1 MSTNYKQINQLLAD
15 VYSDKKDRAIMDDF
29 LEVAKN
35 GQLDF
40 YDIEVWKIPTR
51 YIDALIYHGLF
62 LDEMA
67 ESNHK
72 CLHKALI
79 EQDAKSEYY
88 EKWNDPYDDSIR
100 TTFARK
106 GYFIEQYLNDTSKY
120 VRMTALKHSPEYL
133 PYFFRDHELFDQIY
147 DFYMTQS
154 NVNLNEFELFL
165 KINAKKI
172 DKNEITSDIKIKDIV
187 NIKRQSY
194 QTPTTIEKTMSPYQ
208 LYASNSPLWAVKL
221 CSFEIEN
228 FLGLE
233 KKTGKLSE
241 EMFKQTHETNQTYII
256 DTEVFRITATLPQ
269 PKTVSLETL
278 DEFCKNGFTVQF
290 VFPVLDAE
298 EILDND
304 DRLMVQMIT
313 VNYEPI
319 D

>member
-1 MSTNYKQINQLLAD
+1 MSTINQLLAD

-29 LEVAKN
+29 LEFAKN

-72 CLHKALI
+72 RLHKALI

-133 PYFFRDHELFDQIY
+133 PYFFRDHELFDQIH

-194 QTPTTIEKTMSPYQ
+194 QTPTTIEKTMTATQ
-208 LYASNSPLWAVKL
+208 LYDSKSPLWAQNL
-221 CSFEIEN
+221 
-228 FLGLE
+228 
-233 KKTGKLSE
+233 TLSNIWDIKYAE
-241 EMFKQTHETNQTYII
+241 LRNKS
-256 DTEVFRITATLPQ
+256 
-269 PKTVSLETL
+269 K
-278 DEFCKNGFTVQF
+278 
-290 VFPVLDAE
+290 E
-298 EILDND
+298 EIHKLIMFPKE
-304 DRLMVQMIT
+304 LKF
-313 VNYEPI
+313 
-319 D
+319 

>member
-1 MSTNYKQINQLLAD
+1 MPTTYKQINQLLAD
-15 VYSDKKDRAIMDDF
+15 VYSDKKDRVIMDDF
-29 LEVAKN
+29 LEFAKN

-72 CLHKALI
+72 RLHKALI

-106 GYFIEQYLNDTSKY
+106 GYFIEQYLDDSSKY
-120 VRMTALKHSPEYL
+120 IRMTALKHSPEYL
-133 PYFFRDHELFDQIY
+133 PYFFRDPELFDQIY

-172 DKNEITSDIKIKDIV
+172 AQKEITSDIKIKNIV
-187 NIKRQSY
+187 DIKRQSY
-194 QTPTTIEKTMSPYQ
+194 QTPTTIEKTMTATQ
-208 LYASNSPLWAVKL
+208 LYDSSSPLWAQNL
-221 CSFEIEN
+221 
-228 FLGLE
+228 
-233 KKTGKLSE
+233 TLSNIWDIKYAE
-241 EMFKQTHETNQTYII
+241 LRNKS
-256 DTEVFRITATLPQ
+256 
-269 PKTVSLETL
+269 K
-278 DEFCKNGFTVQF
+278 
-290 VFPVLDAE
+290 E
-298 EILDND
+298 EIHKRIMSPEKL
-304 DRLMVQMIT
+304 RF
-313 VNYEPI
+313 
-319 D
+319 

>member
-1 MSTNYKQINQLLAD
+1 MSTINQLLAD
-15 VYSDKKDRAIMDDF
+15 VYSDKKDHAIMDDF
-29 LEVAKN
+29 LEFAKN

-72 CLHKALI
+72 RLHKALI

-100 TTFARK
+100 TTLARK

-172 DKNEITSDIKIKDIV
+172 DKNEITSAVKLKDVIAIKH
-187 NIKRQSY
+187 QSNK
-194 QTPTTIEKTMSPYQ
+194 TPTTIEKTMTPTQ
-208 LYASNSPLWAVKL
+208 LYDSGSPLWALNLSLSNIWDVKYAEL
-221 CSFEIEN
+221 QNKSKKEIHKRIM
-228 FLGLE
+228 FPE
-233 KKTGKLSE
+233 KLR
-241 EMFKQTHETNQTYII
+241 F
-256 DTEVFRITATLPQ
+256 
-269 PKTVSLETL
+269 
-278 DEFCKNGFTVQF
+278 
-290 VFPVLDAE
+290 
-298 EILDND
+298 
-304 DRLMVQMIT
+304 
-313 VNYEPI
+313 
-319 D
+319 

>member
-172 DKNEITSDIKIKDIV
+172 DKNEITSAVKLKNVIAIKH
-187 NIKRQSY
+187 QSNK
-194 QTPTTIEKTMSPYQ
+194 TPTTIEKTMTPTQ
-208 LYASNSPLWAVKL
+208 LYDSGSPLWALNLSLSNIWDVKYAEL
-221 CSFEIEN
+221 QNKS
-228 FLGLE
+228 
-233 KKTGKLSE
+233 K
-241 EMFKQTHETNQTYII
+241 
-256 DTEVFRITATLPQ
+256 
-269 PKTVSLETL
+269 
-278 DEFCKNGFTVQF
+278 
-290 VFPVLDAE
+290 E
-298 EILDND
+298 EIHKRIMFPKKL
-304 DRLMVQMIT
+304 RF
-313 VNYEPI
+313 
-319 D
+319 

>member
-1 MSTNYKQINQLLAD
+1 MSTNYKQINQLLAN
-15 VYSDKKDRAIMDDF
+15 VYSDKKDHVIMDDF
-29 LEVAKN
+29 LEFAKN

-72 CLHKALI
+72 RLHKALI

-172 DKNEITSDIKIKDIV
+172 DKNEITSAVKLKDVIAIKH
-187 NIKRQSY
+187 QSNK
-194 QTPTTIEKTMSPYQ
+194 TPTTIEKTMTPAQ
-208 LYASNSPLWAVKL
+208 LYASDSPLWALNYDPDMVKQML
-221 CSFEIEN
+221 N
-228 FLGLE
+228 HLRNYP
-233 KKTGKLSE
+233 KSE
-241 EMFKQTHETNQTYII
+241 EIFNIVLEEVNNGII
-256 DTEVFRITATLPQ
+256 AINKFGATL
-269 PKTVSLETL
+269 
-278 DEFCKNGFTVQF
+278 
-290 VFPVLDAE
+290 
-298 EILDND
+298 
-304 DRLMVQMIT
+304 
-313 VNYEPI
+313 
-319 D
+319 